1 MSSNLVM
8 SSETKMPVNVP
19 GRSCGACSLC
29 CKLALVEELDKPAGV
44 WCRHCAPG
52 RGGCTIY
59 ETRPPVCRNWS
70 CCWIQDARLGQEWY
84 PLTSK
89 MILSMENAGKRLCVR
104 VEPSHADI
112 WRREPYY
119 SQLKQ
124 WSYTAVEAGQQIIV
138 YINKRVIVIL
148 PDKDVDFG
156 DAEIGE
162 QIWIG
167 AQDTPMGRTWRA
179 ARIPADVPPDRIDTW
194 LMTHGAR

>member
-1 MSSNLVM
+1 M
-8 SSETKMPVNVP
+8 SSETKMPNSVP
-19 GRSCGACSLC
+19 GRSCGQCSLC
-29 CKLALVEELDKPAGV
+29 CKLAKVDELDKPEGV

-59 ETRPPVCRNWS
+59 ETRPPVCRNYFCS
-70 CCWIQDARLGQEWY
+70 WILDSRLGPEWY

-89 MILSMENAGKRLCVR
+89 MILSMENAGSRLCVR
-104 VEPSHADI
+104 VEPSHADV

-124 WSYTAVEAGQQIIV
+124 WSRVAVEARQQIIV
-138 YINKRVIVIL
+138 YVKKRVIAIL

-156 DAEIGE
+156 DVELGE

-167 AQDTPMGRTWRA
+167 AQDTPAGRIWNA
-179 ARIPADVPPDRIDTW
+179 VKIPADVAPEQVSAW
-194 LMTHGAR
+194 LMSRGAG

>member
-1 MSSNLVM
+1 MST
-8 SSETKMPVNVP
+8 EAKIPTPAP

-29 CKLALVEELDKPAGV
+29 CKLAQVDELDKPSGV

-59 ETRPPVCRNWS
+59 ETRPPVCRNWF
-70 CCWIQDARLGQEWY
+70 CAWILDARLGSEWY

-89 MILSMENAGKRLCVR
+89 MIMYFENSGSRLCVR
-104 VEPSHADI
+104 VEPSHANA
-112 WRREPYY
+112 WRKEPYY

-124 WSYTAVEAGQQIIV
+124 WSRAAVEARQQILV

-156 DAEIGE
+156 NVELGE
-162 QIWIG
+162 QIWVG
-167 AQDTPMGRTWRA
+167 AQDTPAGRIWNA
-179 ARIPADVPPDRIDTW
+179 AKIPADVPRDQVDAW
-194 LMTHGAR
+194 LMAHVGR